1 MEGANEGAAPALKER
16 PPEAEP
22 WAAAVGVDGWGGL
35 LLGLAA
41 RGTVVLAESVAP
53 GTGQARVVAQ
63 QVLGR
68 FTHGAQ
74 GQSGAQALRF
84 VDRGLSYTGLLSEGF
99 LFLVAGKL
107 ACGTEK
113 PRQCLEAMRAE
124 LGGVLQ
130 QKGGRAKAGGL
141 QKQLEVKIRKCLH
154 QTLQAPAGG
163 KLGEAKQNLEDI
175 QVIMSNNIE
184 KILDRG
190 EKLETLT
197 YKTESLMVHSA
208 QFHNKARQLRR
219 QMWLQNMKMYGIVL
233 GIILIIVLVLVFT
246 VLKPFR

>member
-1 MEGANEGAAPALKER
+1 MATYDGVDVDTGNRRL
-16 PPEAEP
+16 
-22 WAAAVGVDGWGGL
+22 VGVDGWGGL

-175 QVIMSNNIE
+175 QVIMSQNIE
-184 KILDRG
+184 KILDRVR
-190 EKLETLT
+190 
-197 YKTESLMVHSA
+197 SWRPSR
-208 QFHNKARQLRR
+208 ARRR
-219 QMWLQNMKMYGIVL
+219 TSWCIPPSS
-233 GIILIIVLVLVFT
+233 IT
-246 VLKPFR
+246 RPAS

>member
-1 MEGANEGAAPALKER
+1 MGGANEGAAPSLKER
-16 PPEAEP
+16 RPEAEP
-22 WAAAVGVDGWGGL
+22 WAAAVGADGWGGV

-74 GQSGAQALRF
+74 GQGRGQALRF
-84 VDRGLSYTGLLSEGF
+84 VDGGISFTGLQSGGF
-99 LFLVAGKL
+99 LFLVAAKL

-113 PRQCLEAMRAE
+113 PRQCLEAMQGE
-124 LGGVLQ
+124 LGGVLR
-130 QKGGRAKAGGL
+130 QKGDRAKAGGL
-141 QKQLEVKIRKCLH
+141 QKQLESKIRKCLH
-154 QTLQAPAGG
+154 QVQAVPAGG

-175 QVIMSNNIE
+175 QVIMSQNIE

-197 YKTESLMVHSA
+197 YKTENLMVHSA
-208 QFHNKARQLRR
+208 QFHNKARALKR
-219 QMWLQNMKMYGIVL
+219 QMWLQNMKMYGIVFS
-233 GIILIIVLVLVFT
+233 IIAIIVLVVVFT
-246 VLKPFR
+246 VIKPF